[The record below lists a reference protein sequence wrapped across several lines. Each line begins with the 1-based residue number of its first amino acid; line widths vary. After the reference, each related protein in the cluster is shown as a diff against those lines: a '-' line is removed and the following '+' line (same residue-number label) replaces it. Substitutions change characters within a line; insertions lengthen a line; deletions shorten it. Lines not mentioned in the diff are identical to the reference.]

1 MLPGRWR
8 GWGCPGALHLKPQ
21 TVWESYQFH
30 LQLKPLLEVPRA
42 AWEVPR
48 GPASPSQGSLA
59 ISGECVWGSPPDFGR
74 LTHHGEAP
82 VSGARGSRLL
92 WRRQQLQQL
101 ELRRASAPPH
111 SLPAARATAA
121 AARPNGPST
130 AVARAPPRPAPP
142 QPARALPLHC
152 GFLRIPSRQA
162 RAARPFH
169 RVRQLCCRT
178 GTRTRVP
185 RRGDYFRSLR
195 SRPLASVP
203 LSSLAEGHRLT
214 ESDTSLLVPPRG
226 GNENAT
232 PIGPA
237 FPAMRQTG
245 ANHRA
250 VCGGQP
256 DLCGSV
262 ESRGIKRLRRKQG
275 GYWRCKYVV
284 SMARK

>member
-1 MLPGRWR
+1 MCG
-8 GWGCPGALHLKPQ
+8 
-21 TVWESYQFH
+21 
-30 LQLKPLLEVPRA
+30 
-42 AWEVPR
+42 
-48 GPASPSQGSLA
+48 
-59 ISGECVWGSPPDFGR
+59 GSPPDFGR

-92 WRRQQLQQL
+92 WRPQQLQQL

-169 RVRQLCCRT
+169 RVPQLCCRT
-178 GTRTRVP
+178 GTRTRVL
-185 RRGDYFRSLR
+185 RRGDYFRSQR

-214 ESDTSLLVPPRG
+214 ESDTSLCEPRRYWTRLVAEMRTQLRLVRPSLQCVKLGR
-226 GNENAT
+226 AT
-232 PIGPA
+232 ARCEGDS
-237 FPAMRQTG
+237 TTC
-245 ANHRA
+245 
-250 VCGGQP
+250 V
-256 DLCGSV
+256 DLW
-262 ESRGIKRLRRKQG
+262 SREE
-275 GYWRCKYVV
+275 
-284 SMARK
+284 